1 MIQLGKRKVKRME
14 YRVTVSV
21 IQDGKESLETLR
33 VDGYTKEAAVKK
45 AVTIVHKLTGILPD
59 AMSWTVVKL

>member
-1 MIQLGKRKVKRME
+1 ME
-14 YRVTVSV
+14 YQVTVSV
-21 IQDGKESLETLR
+21 IQDGKESLETLKI
-33 VDGYTKEAAVKK
+33 DGYTKEAAVKK